1 MNTQLVAEKI
11 LTFCKAKYPDL
22 KWVFHGFNYDQF
34 HQTIQGLTDLTDLPE
49 MEILL
54 FIGDSGSFGFE
65 YNEGW
70 EGIKGWCTLNS
81 LDWVGEFIILLNSN
95 KKSEF
100 SFFTE
105 TVEHWNEKDWIL
117 CKQIQKVML
126 DIFNFILDEIQ
137 E

>member
-1 MNTQLVAEKI
+1 MNTQLVTEKI

-22 KWVFHGFNYDQF
+22 DWIFYGFNYDQY
-34 HQTIQGLTDLTDLPE
+34 HQTIQGVTDLTDSPE

-54 FIGDSGSFGFE
+54 KVGDSGSVDE
-65 YNEGW
+65 YSEGW

-81 LDWVGEFIILLNSN
+81 LDWVGEFIVLLNSN

-100 SFFTE
+100 CFYTE
-105 TVEHWNEKDWIL
+105 TADKWDKKDWIL
-117 CKQIQKVML
+117 CKQIQKIML
-126 DIFNFILDEIQ
+126 DVFNFILDEIQ

>member
-22 KWVFHGFNYDQF
+22 KWIFHGFNYDQY
-34 HQTIQGLTDLTDLPE
+34 HQTIQGLSNLTDSPE

-54 FIGDSGSFGFE
+54 KVGSSGSVDK
-65 YNEGW
+65 YSEGW

-81 LDWVGEFIILLNSN
+81 LDWVGEFIVLLNSS

-100 SFFTE
+100 VFYTE
-105 TVEHWNEKDWIL
+105 THYEWNEKDWVL
-117 CKQIQKVML
+117 CKQIQKIML
-126 DIFNFILDEIQ
+126 DIFTFILDEIQ